1 MERPGKDERRDERRQ
16 VILKIPTDLYDDL
29 ERYSG
34 SLNLRINDA
43 AELAIANMLS
53 QAKVLGADWPL
64 ARPWMDTEFA
74 TWLEARDQFL
84 REPDGEGE

>member
-1 MERPGKDERRDERRQ
+1 MGQPDKGDRRQ
-16 VILKIPTDLYDDL
+16 VILKIPTDLYEDL

-84 REPDGEGE
+84 REPRGEGE